1 MSVKKL
7 TIETANG
14 QAKDILENI
23 KKGFGMVPNVYGH
36 LANSAN
42 VLGGYLSYD
51 AEVKKG
57 VLSAAQVEKISIA
70 VSAFNGCEYC
80 QRAHFAV
87 GKMNK
92 VEKDELKRNLQGESE
107 DAKDGLLIRLA
118 LEILKTKGHLS
129 SNVRDEISE
138 LSDEE
143 VVDVFGVTLSTT
155 FTNYFNHVAVTDID
169 FPEID

>member
-7 TIETANG
+7 TIETSNG
-14 QAKDILENI
+14 QAKEILENI
-23 KKGFGMVPNVYGH
+23 NKGFGMVPNVYGH

-51 AEVKKG
+51 SEVKKG
-57 VLSAAQVEKISIA
+57 TLSSAQIEKISLA

-92 VEKDELKRNLQGESE
+92 IEKDELRRNLEGESD
-107 DAKDGLLIRLA
+107 DAKDHILISLA

-129 SNVRDEISE
+129 SSIREEISV

-143 VVDVFGVTLSTT
+143 IVEVFGVVLSTT